1 MEGFILKKKLVGL
14 LLTAAMLVTALA
26 GCGNGDSSSSDN
38 GDGADSGAGD
48 TAAESD
54 ADAGAGAD
62 YDVENREYKDVNITI
77 HTRWDVGDV
86 SGPLY
91 QAIVEGFMEKYPGIT
106 VEQINIPTESEWLN
120 SESVLMSDPSS
131 MPNVL
136 VEYGGSRTARNLR
149 TTRS

>member
-62 YDVENREYKDVNITI
+62 YDEIGRASCRE
-77 HTRWDVGDV
+77 R
-86 SGPLY
+86 
-91 QAIVEGFMEKYPGIT
+91 
-106 VEQINIPTESEWLN
+106 
-120 SESVLMSDPSS
+120 VLP
-131 MPNVL
+131 PV
-136 VEYGGSRTARNLR
+136 
-149 TTRS
+149 